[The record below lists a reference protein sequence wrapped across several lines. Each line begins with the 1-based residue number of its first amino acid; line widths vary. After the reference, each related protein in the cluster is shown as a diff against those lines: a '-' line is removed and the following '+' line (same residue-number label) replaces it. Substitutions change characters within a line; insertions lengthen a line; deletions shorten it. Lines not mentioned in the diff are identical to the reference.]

1 MREEFAMKII
11 AFEKHFKPPPAIHRA
26 NGTGTV

>member
-11 AFEKHFKPPPAIHRA
+11 AFEEHSKLPAIYQA